1 MFAGISAGQLIK
13 KLKETD
19 TPYNV
24 PSALFEWAISKKKQI
39 DIFLILNYHL
49 GLLPKDVR
57 PKEKPLESLSKY
69 QKIMNQPHAKYV
81 K

>member
-1 MFAGISAGQLIK
+1 MFTGISVGQFIK

-24 PSALFEWAISKKKQI
+24 PSAIFEWALSKKKQI
-39 DIFLILNYHL
+39 DIFIILNYHL
-49 GLLPKDVR
+49 GLFPKDR

-69 QKIMNQPHAKYV
+69 QKAMNLPHAKYV
-81 K
+81 